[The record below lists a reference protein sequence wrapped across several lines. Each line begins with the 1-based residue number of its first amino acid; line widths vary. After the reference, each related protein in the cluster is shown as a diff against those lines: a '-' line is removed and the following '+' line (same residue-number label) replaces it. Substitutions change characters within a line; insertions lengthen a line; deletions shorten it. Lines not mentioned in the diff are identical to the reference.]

1 MKLACLQWDVRFG
14 EPLANA
20 ERAARELGQLASEG
34 VDLAVFPEAFLTGYA
49 VESLEEAREMA
60 IPRNHPALELL
71 REASDR
77 ECVGA
82 VVGFA
87 ESGEEAVFNA
97 AAIFEPGRS
106 PRYYR
111 KTHMPCLGLDR
122 FAEPGD
128 RLEVFETQWGR
139 IGVLICFDLRMPEPS
154 RVLALKGAQLIL
166 LPTNWPEGAEAGPG
180 FVLRGRCAENRI
192 FMAGVNRVGEEKG
205 FRFIGRSLVADPV
218 GRILANAGEGEERLI
233 VDLDLAEADV
243 KRNVIVPGKFETEI
257 LAARHPELYGPI
269 TDELPG

>member
-1 MKLACLQWDVRFG
+1 MKLACLQWSVHFG
-14 EPLANA
+14 DSLANA
-20 ERAARELGQLASEG
+20 ERAARELARLASEG
-34 VDLAVFPEAFLTGYA
+34 VDLAVFPEAYLTGYA
-49 VESLEEAREMA
+49 VESIEQARELA
-60 IPRNHPALELL
+60 IPRSHPSLELL

-77 ECVGA
+77 EQIGA
-82 VVGFA
+82 VLGFA
-87 ESGEEAVFNA
+87 ESAGERVYNSAVFL
-97 AAIFEPGRS
+97 EPGIA

-154 RVLALKGAQLIL
+154 RVLALQGAQLIV

-180 FVLRGRCAENRI
+180 FVLRARCAENRI
-192 FMAGVNRVGEEKG
+192 FMAGVNRVGDENG

-218 GRILANAGEGEERLI
+218 GKVLASAGDGEETLI
-233 VDLDLAEADV
+233 VEIDLAEADV
-243 KRNVIVPGKFETEI
+243 KRNVVVPGKFETEI
-257 LAARHPELYGPI
+257 LGARRPELYGPI
-269 TDELPG
+269 IEKLPD